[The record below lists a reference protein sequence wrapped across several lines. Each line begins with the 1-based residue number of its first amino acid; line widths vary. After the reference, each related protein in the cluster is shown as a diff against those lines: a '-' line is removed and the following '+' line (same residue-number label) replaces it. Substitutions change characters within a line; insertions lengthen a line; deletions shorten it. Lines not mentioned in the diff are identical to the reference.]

1 MEEKNDLKA
10 RWPEPFP
17 GHEERFEMRLMKRE
31 LAHKKRPTQQLW
43 WIGIAAALA
52 VGAIVSVAINEIK
65 KADDLVALNKVDAN
79 EEVMAMDSVF
89 RAHTGGRLPEVKQKD
104 QYSTRILG
112 EVTRLEEEYKKMED
126 NLTNGADPER
136 ITNEMVKNYQFRIRL
151 IEQLRQY
158 LMIKEQ
164 IKNNDEK
171 IS

>member
-1 MEEKNDLKA
+1 MEDISNSTPYS
-10 RWPEPFP
+10 PEPFP

-31 LAHKKRPTQQLW
+31 LERQKKPALKLR
-43 WIGIAAALA
+43 WIGAAAATAIGIIVFVA
-52 VGAIVSVAINEIK
+52 VSEIR
-65 KADDLVALNKVDAN
+65 KADDLVAMNKVEAN

-89 RAHTGGRLPEVKQKD
+89 KAHTEGKIPEVQQLD
-104 QYSTRILG
+104 QYSSRMLK
-112 EVTRLEEEYKKMED
+112 EVTRLEDEYKKMEA

-164 IKNNDEK
+164 IKKTDEK